1 MADNVFKQA
10 RLKAAQTN
18 GRLKKVED
26 VAEDLAVISRERLY
40 MIEQED
46 RRKRTADPTP
56 YEVTEMAKLYGA
68 PELCDYYCSH
78 LCDIGKGRSPLM
90 YNDLG
95 EISARLMSAMHFLE
109 KVSDNVHEILADSK
123 VTEDEKAQFLQI
135 IRTLRD
141 LSYSADS
148 LELWAKKNGYINGQ

>member
-1 MADNVFKQA
+1 MAENVFKKA

-18 GRLKKVED
+18 ERLKK
-26 VAEDLAVISRERLY
+26 AESAAEELAVISRERMY

-46 RRKRTADPTP
+46 PRKRTADPTP

-78 LCDIGKGRSPLM
+78 LCAIGKGRSPLM
-90 YNDLG
+90 HNDLG

-109 KVSDNVHEILADSK
+109 KVSDNIHEILADSK
-123 VTEDEKAQFLQI
+123 VTDDEKAQFVQI
-135 IRTLRD
+135 VRTLRE

-148 LELWAKKNGYINGQ
+148 LELWAKKNGYM